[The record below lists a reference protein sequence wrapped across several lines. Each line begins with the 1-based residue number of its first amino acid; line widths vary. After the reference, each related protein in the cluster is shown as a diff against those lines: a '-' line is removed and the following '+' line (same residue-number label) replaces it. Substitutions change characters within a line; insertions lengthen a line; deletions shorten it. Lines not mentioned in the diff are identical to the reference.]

1 MVRDSAKSKTAKS
14 NHRLPKQELF
24 VIEDLHQ
31 SYQSS
36 KEEDKEIEVEQR
48 EEDDRSATLPSNQ
61 YKNGDPLAFTIHYN
75 QSNGSPL
82 PQVEE
87 ISSGKHISMSLR

>member
-1 MVRDSAKSKTAKS
+1 MIRDSSKTAKT
-14 NHRLPKQELF
+14 NNRMPKQELF
-24 VIEDLHQ
+24 VIEDHHQ

-36 KEEDKEIEVEQR
+36 KEEEDKEA
-48 EEDDRSATLPSNQ
+48 DDHSATLPSHQ

-82 PQVEE
+82 QQCEE
-87 ISSGKHISMSLR
+87 ISSGKHI

>member
-1 MVRDSAKSKTAKS
+1 MIRDSAISKTAKT
-14 NHRLPKQELF
+14 NNRIPKQELF
-24 VIEDLHQ
+24 VIEDHHQ

-36 KEEDKEIEVEQR
+36 KEEEEDKEVEQR
-48 EEDDRSATLPSNQ
+48 EADDRYATLPSHQ

-82 PQVEE
+82 PQCEE
-87 ISSGKHISMSLR
+87 ISSGKHI

>member
-1 MVRDSAKSKTAKS
+1 MVRDSARSKTAKT

-36 KEEDKEIEVEQR
+36 KEEEKEIEVEQR
-48 EEDDRSATLPSNQ
+48 EEDDHSATLPSHQ

-87 ISSGKHISMSLR
+87 ISSGKHI